1 MERIDQE
8 LLESKSTDRVAS
20 RLAGYLKPYIGKV
33 IFCIVLVLLL
43 TALELIRPILI
54 GDGIDTYISGYT
66 RPYAVVENSDIYY
79 HGKYL
84 SQNEEDVEKATSF
97 SKIVQENDQY
107 YYYENLSKD
116 ELEQP
121 LKNGT
126 RLTSEELKTLR
137 KQDIDG
143 MVSIGVKYVIVL
155 FFMLAFSTIQMLTLQ
170 KMGQDIIYT
179 MRKEMFHHVHSLPLR
194 YFDTHPIGKVVTRV
208 TNDVESLNEMY
219 SRILIRL
226 FQNGTKIVGYA
237 VVMFLLNRR
246 LALYCFIFVPIISV
260 LTYTM
265 RTLSRKFHREIRSRI
280 SLLNTFLSENIS
292 GMRLI
297 QIFAN
302 EFKKQSEFEDKSK
315 ELYGAH
321 MKQVSVNALFRPIIY
336 FLSQLALALVIYVG
350 AKDVLSSVV
359 TIGTLYVFVNYIS
372 SFFEPIQEMAEAFS
386 TLQNAMASAEKYF
399 SVMDEISPIV
409 EKEDAMEL
417 KNIRGKIEFR
427 NVTFAYDGEHD
438 VLKDISFVIEPGQ
451 KVAFVGATGAGKSSI
466 LNVLERFYDI
476 KSGEVLIDDINIK
489 DLTLDS
495 IRRSIGMVQQDVFI
509 FTGDI
514 ETNIKLFD
522 EDLSDAV
529 MIESAQIANA
539 HTFIE
544 KLPHQYKEP
553 VSERGSTL
561 SSGQRQLLSFARTL
575 AHNPKILVMD
585 EATANIDTETE
596 HLIQDA
602 LEKMMVGRTTI
613 MVAHRLSTIQHADT
627 ILVMHHG
634 RIVER
639 GNHQEL
645 LRQDGVY
652 KKLYEL
658 QLFSA

>member
-237 VVMFLLNRR
+237 LVMFLLNRR